1 MGAVLRRAAVALLLL
16 AFIFALVWGVTLWRW
31 DSTRRL
37 IETRDVVLY
46 LFFLPVCAWLVL
58 LLARWAW
65 NSSAA
70 KAASAATAGAA
81 AATPAAA
88 APPSAAEQERAW
100 SFALLWHGLH
110 TSAAADAEG
119 TAAALAGGR
128 QRPQLDAALRDPDGL
143 PVLSG
148 RAEGVDGAV
157 DAVKAEWA
165 QLVLPAQLTAAQAA
179 RTQAASQDAQAPWLR
194 AAALLQV
201 QWLAALSQLDEVLPP
216 PRSDA
221 AVPTRIPRL
230 AVRCGVPTHWPQG
243 QRSLVEQWLLQSLK
257 QRRAELAGVAAVTVQ
272 PLESGEELL
281 SAGEQQLVMWRR
293 EQIDGLLLLLCADS
307 TLDEQ
312 QLERWA
318 AAQQLLSGP
327 RTEGR
332 VPGEAAAAVM
342 LATGSWPAE
351 AADKPPDKP
360 HLQRMALMRRDK
372 PADAAGRI
380 TSDVAERALSDC
392 LKAAQLPNDK
402 LAALVSDAD
411 LRPRTMRELTGA
423 LLPAAEHLQ
432 LGEDVLA
439 LGTACGELG
448 IARPLCLLSLAAAQ
462 AVQLKQPVA
471 ALAVAPAHERLALL
485 VLPDGKPV
493 EAASSSSSS
502 SSSASKAS

>member
-31 DSTRRL
+31 DSTHRL

-46 LFFLPVCAWLVL
+46 LFFLPVCAWLVV

-65 NSSAA
+65 NSSAH
-70 KAASAATAGAA
+70 KASAAPAGAA
-81 AATPAAA
+81 AAAPAVAAA
-88 APPSAAEQERAW
+88 PSAAEQERAW
-100 SFALLWHGLH
+100 SFAVLWHGLH
-110 TSAAADAEG
+110 TSAAADAAG
-119 TAAALAGGR
+119 TAAALAGGQ
-128 QRPQLDAALRDPDGL
+128 QRPQLDPALRDPDGL

-157 DAVKAEWA
+157 DALKAEWA

-179 RTQAASQDAQAPWLR
+179 RTQAASQDAQTPWLR
-194 AAALLQV
+194 AAALLQL
-201 QWLAALSQLDEVLPP
+201 QWHATLAQLDEVLPP

-221 AVPTRIPRL
+221 AAPPRIPRL
-230 AVRCGVPTHWPQG
+230 AVRCGVPAHWPQG
-243 QRSLVEQWLLQSLK
+243 QRSVVEQWLLQSLK

-342 LATGSWPAE
+342 LAAGAWPAE
-351 AADKPPDKP
+351 AADKP

-380 TSDVAERALSDC
+380 SSETAERVLADS
-392 LKAAQLPNDK
+392 LKAAQLPSDK

-432 LGEDVLA
+432 LGEDVLC

-462 AVQLKQPVA
+462 ATQLKQPVA
-471 ALAVAPAHERLALL
+471 VLAVAPAHERLALL
-485 VLPDGKPV
+485 VQPDGKPT
-493 EAASSSSSS
+493 EPSSP
-502 SSSASKAS
+502 SSASKAS

>member
-70 KAASAATAGAA
+70 KAAAAAPAGA

-88 APPSAAEQERAW
+88 ALPSAAEQERAW
-100 SFALLWHGLH
+100 SFAVLWHGLH
-110 TSAAADAEG
+110 TSAATDAEG
-119 TAAALAGGR
+119 TVGALAGGQ

-194 AAALLQV
+194 SAALLQL
-201 QWLAALSQLDEVLPP
+201 QWLAALAQLDEVLPP

-221 AVPTRIPRL
+221 AAPPRIPRL
-230 AVRCGVPTHWPQG
+230 AVRCGVPAHWPQG

-342 LATGSWPAE
+342 LATGSWPPE
-351 AADKPPDKP
+351 AAGKP

-380 TSDVAERALSDC
+380 SSETAERALSDC

-423 LLPAAEHLQ
+423 LLPTAEHLQ

-485 VLPDGKPV
+485 VQPDGKPV
-493 EAASSSSSS
+493 EAASSSSD
-502 SSSASKAS
+502 SKAS